1 MLEKQLDNLNLC
13 LNDAEVI
20 IEAVSNEDSKFKSEL
35 ETKQQEVIMQ
45 LTDDVAFLKDQLEEA
60 QIGYQSDLK
69 ELQKVYDSKIG
80 NAQNLLFK
88 DFGKITSE
96 YNA

>member
-80 NAQNLLFK
+80 NAQTSLFLVL
-88 DFGKITSE
+88 
-96 YNA
+96 